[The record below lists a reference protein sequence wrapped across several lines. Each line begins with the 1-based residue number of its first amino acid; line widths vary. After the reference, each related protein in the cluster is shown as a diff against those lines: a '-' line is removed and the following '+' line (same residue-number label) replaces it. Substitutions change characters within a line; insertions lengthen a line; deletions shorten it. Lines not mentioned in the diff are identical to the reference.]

1 MTSLSPKVVI
11 PTVGSL
17 GDVLPCI
24 LLGEGLKKLGYRVT
38 IVATSKYQKKTEDH
52 GKLKLWKYYSVY
64 KM

>member
-1 MTSLSPKVVI
+1 MANNSPKVVI

-38 IVATSKYQKKTEDH
+38 IVATQKYQAKTEQH
-52 GKLKLWKYYSVY
+52 GKPNRRKLNLQLI
-64 KM
+64 